1 MTKKNLQARISELEQ
16 EKQQANYRTKCLREN
31 YDALYGKIEVLRVS
45 LGGVVDTII
54 EQADLNIVKNK
65 ICVPNIC
72 W

>member
-1 MTKKNLQARISELEQ
+1 MTKRKLQSSIYELQ
-16 EKQQANYRTKCLREN
+16 LQVKQANDRTKCLQEN